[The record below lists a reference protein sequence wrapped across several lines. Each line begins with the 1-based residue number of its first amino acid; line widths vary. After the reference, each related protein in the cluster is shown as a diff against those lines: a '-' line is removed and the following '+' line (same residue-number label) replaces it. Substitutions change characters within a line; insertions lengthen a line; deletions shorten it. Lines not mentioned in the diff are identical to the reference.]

1 LASHQVAADVKEFF
15 KQLIA
20 EHGPLPIDRYM
31 ALCLGHPK
39 FGYYMTRDPFGA
51 AGDFTTAPEISQVF
65 GELLGVWCVAAWEA
79 VGSPSPFALVELGPG
94 RGTLMADILR
104 ATAGMADFRAAAQVH
119 LVEMSPVLQALQE
132 EKLGRAVTWH
142 LSIDSLPDQPIIFV
156 ANEFFDALPARQLI
170 KRSGAWTERH
180 VALEQGELA
189 LAEILT
195 LGVPGQAD
203 GIYELSPISGAIAQ
217 ELGAKLQALGGAGLI
232 IDYGHLK
239 SAAGDTLQALKS
251 HKPVG
256 VLDFP
261 GSSDLTAH
269 VDFESLAQGFVAGGA
284 EALPPMTQSKFLKAM
299 GIDMRVQRLA
309 QKLTGKD
316 AEDFV
321 AGAAR
326 LVDDGQMGQLFKV
339 LSVAQTGHGPIY
351 PFEV

>member
-1 LASHQVAADVKEFF
+1 MREFLL
-15 KQLIA
+15 QLIA
-20 EHGPLPIDRYM
+20 ESGPLPLDRYM

-79 VGSPSPFALVELGPG
+79 VGQPSPFALIELGPG

-104 ATAGMADFRAAAQVH
+104 ATSGMAEFRAAAQVH
-119 LVEMSPVLQALQE
+119 LVEMSPVLRALQQ
-132 EKLGRAVTWH
+132 EKLGPDVTWH
-142 LSIDSLPDQPIIFV
+142 LSIDSLPEQPMIFV
-156 ANEFFDALPARQLI
+156 ANEFFDALPVRQLV

-180 VALEQGELA
+180 VVVEGGALA
-189 LAEILT
+189 LAEIPSPGLP
-195 LGVPGQAD
+195 GVEE
-203 GIYELSPISGAIAQ
+203 GIHEISPISMAIAE
-217 ELGAKLQALGGAGLI
+217 ELGAKLAALGGAGLI

-239 SAAGDTLQALKS
+239 SAAGDTLQAVKA

-256 VLDFP
+256 VLDHP

-269 VDFESLAQGFVAGGA
+269 VDFEALGHGFAAGGA
-284 EALPPMTQSKFLKAM
+284 DVLPAMTQGKFLKAM
-299 GIDMRVQRLA
+299 GLDMRLKRLS
-309 QKLTGKD
+309 QKLAGRE
-316 AEDFV
+316 AEEFV

-326 LVDDGQMGQLFKV
+326 LVDDAKMGRLFKV
-339 LSVAQTGHGPIY
+339 LGVAQAGHGPIY